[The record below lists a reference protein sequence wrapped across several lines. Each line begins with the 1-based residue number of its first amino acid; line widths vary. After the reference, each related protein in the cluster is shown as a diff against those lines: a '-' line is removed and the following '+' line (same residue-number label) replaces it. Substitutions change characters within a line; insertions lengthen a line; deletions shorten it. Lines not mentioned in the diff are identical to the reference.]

1 MASPTE
7 FRLQKISTR
16 LGPIALVTMDNSED
30 WQKPN
35 TFGEAA
41 LRSLEGVLDQ
51 LRSRDWRGL
60 LLTGKPFVFAVG
72 ADIGEFGAI
81 EPERARLGG
90 PATSC
95 SAGFVTSRS
104 SPSQRSTVR
113 RSAAA
118 SRSRSTATTGRS
130 HRRSVTSP

>member
-1 MASPTE
+1 MPSPPTE
-7 FRLQKISTR
+7 FKLQRIDTR
-16 LGPIALVTMDNSED
+16 AGPIALVTLDNGED

-41 LRSLEGVLDQ
+41 LRSLGSVLDR

-81 EPERARLGG
+81 TRERARQIGR
-90 PATSC
+90 ASC
-95 SAGFVTSRS
+95 RERVCL
-104 SPSQRSTVR
+104 V
-113 RSAAA
+113 
-118 SRSRSTATTGRS
+118 
-130 HRRSVTSP
+130 V